1 MALPETTKRKV
12 TKMNAYYIQK
22 AEQIFPIY
30 GVHSLEAAKRLVDE
44 ADHRYIVEADEE
56 VYMNLQTGS
65 VDFESGWDDLDEV
78 VRVRYD
84 ADLEQWVEA

>member
-1 MALPETTKRKV
+1 
-12 TKMNAYYIQK
+12 MNAYYIQK

-30 GVHSLEAAKRLVDE
+30 GVNSLEEAKQFVDE

-56 VYMNLQTGS
+56 IYMNIPTGS

-78 VRVRYD
+78 VQVKYD
-84 ADLEQWVEA
+84 ADLEQWVEV